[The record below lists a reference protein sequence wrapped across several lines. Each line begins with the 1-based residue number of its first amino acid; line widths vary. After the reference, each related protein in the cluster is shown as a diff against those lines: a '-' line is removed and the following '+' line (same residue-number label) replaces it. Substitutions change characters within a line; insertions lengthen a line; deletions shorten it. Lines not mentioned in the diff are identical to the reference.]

1 MGKYSLQMN
10 GNAIVS
16 AIVIHST
23 VANVITQNYGDVLQ
37 Q

>member
-1 MGKYSLQMN
+1 MEMPLT
-10 GNAIVS
+10 S
-16 AIVIHST
+16 AIVIHSN